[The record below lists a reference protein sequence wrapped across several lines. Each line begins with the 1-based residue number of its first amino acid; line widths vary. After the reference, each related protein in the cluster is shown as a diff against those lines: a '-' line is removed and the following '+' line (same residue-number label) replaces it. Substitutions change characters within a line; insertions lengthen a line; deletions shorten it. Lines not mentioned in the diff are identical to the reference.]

1 MATSDSGSV
10 FFPPG
15 VCRMKFRR
23 GMLGMWQWLYV
34 QSQTINQKSLSSLK
48 WKQCPDPRWQFCFA
62 GLCEQCVA
70 TGYPSASSWQGSE
83 DGECHCNS
91 TKKRK
96 QVSAGGNVIFMTPKL
111 SPPRHKNRE
120 VHNEISVGGRKLES
134 WAAQLPYSPVC
145 TEHSCFVI
153 TKEALNITRGYLS
166 SSSPWGG
173 IRRQ

>member
-1 MATSDSGSV
+1 MLCLKNYVWPWASPLYGKKRQLGAMATSDSGSV

-111 SPPRHKNRE
+111 SPPGTRIEKCTMRFQWVDGNW
-120 VHNEISVGGRKLES
+120 SLELLS
-134 WAAQLPYSPVC
+134 CPILPSAPSI
-145 TEHSCFVI
+145 H
-153 TKEALNITRGYLS
+153 ALS
-166 SSSPWGG
+166 
-173 IRRQ
+173 